1 MADSDQQTAEGLDD
15 EKLSD
20 EYPPDKPL
28 AVEDQGV
35 TGVEQLGGESVADRD
50 DRTEPEVW
58 EQATPPPAATG
69 PVLEGEPEP
78 GAVDD
83 EKDLVA
89 PPQPGEDPGSLDPD
103 DEFTGDETT
112 RDVATER
119 SPAAAEDAAV
129 RVQDDAPGA
138 TE

>member
-15 EKLSD
+15 EKLSE
-20 EYPPDKPL
+20 EYPPDQPL
-28 AVEDQGV
+28 AVDDQGV

-58 EQATPPPAATG
+58 ERETAPPAETG

-78 GAVDD
+78 GAVDE
-83 EKDLVA
+83 EKDLVTSPIA
-89 PPQPGEDPGSLDPD
+89 EEDPGPLDPG

-119 SPAAAEDAAV
+119 APAPAEEAAV
-129 RVQDDAPGA
+129 RLDDHLPGA